1 MEQSDEKKRP
11 GRPSKFTDAICEKI
25 LELAKTGKTDVEIA
39 KAIGISAR
47 TLHYWKVR
55 NPDFLQSLRESKGVA
70 DELVVASLFRRA
82 TGYSHPETKVFYNSI
97 SGEVIKETV
106 MKHYPPDVTAMIFWL
121 KNRQSQEWQDN
132 PDASKDDV
140 PIPQPLYAVVTSKPD
155 ATSA

>member
-1 MEQSDEKKRP
+1 MEQLETKKP

-25 LELAKTGKTDVEIA
+25 FELAKAGKTDVEIA
-39 KAIGISAR
+39 KTIGISAR

-55 NPDFLQSLRESKGVA
+55 NPEFLQSLRESKGVA

-97 SGEVIKETV
+97 SGQVVKETV

-121 KNRQSQEWQDN
+121 KNRDSKNWKDT
-132 PDASKDDV
+132 PDSSDDTV
-140 PIPQPLYAVVTSKPD
+140 EIPQPLYAVVTSKPD